1 MKPYNLKDHSHTE
14 MFAKRIIK
22 HIYIYIFDKFQ
33 NAVDM
38 MRT

>member
-1 MKPYNLKDHSHTE
+1 MKPYNLKDHTHTE

-22 HIYIYIFDKFQ
+22 HIYIFDKFQ